1 MMEARFGINLTR
13 NPLSAW
19 NPGFLLHVVET
30 LPPSVDGLF
39 SETHVGVEFVD
50 AENVPWTCL
59 IITTRGA
66 KVNLLFKFERDTREL
81 DKLSSITHMC
91 RAIQRAC
98 SPR

>member
-1 MMEARFGINLTR
+1 MNFGINLTR

-19 NPGFLLHVVET
+19 NPGFLPHVVET

-66 KVNLLFKFERDTREL
+66 KVGLSLNATRV
-81 DKLSSITHMC
+81 SST
-91 RAIQRAC
+91 
-98 SPR
+98 S